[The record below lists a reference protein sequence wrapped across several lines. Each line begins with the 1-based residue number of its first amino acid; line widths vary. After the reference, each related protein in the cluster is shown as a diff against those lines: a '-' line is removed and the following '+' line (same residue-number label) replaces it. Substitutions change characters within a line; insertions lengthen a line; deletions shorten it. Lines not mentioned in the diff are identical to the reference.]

1 MTDEQQSFTTP
12 FGNYSVDH
20 LLSEVDQSVSEETV
34 KFELKSA
41 LRELSD
47 LKLALD
53 ESSIVALTDQKGT
66 ILYVND
72 KFCEVSKYSREELIG
87 RDHRIINSQY
97 HSKDFMKD
105 MWRTIGQGNVWHG
118 EIRNIAKDGSIYWVN
133 TTIVP
138 ILNEKGKP
146 KNYLAVRNEVT
157 KLKEV
162 EAELQSMMTKVISI
176 QEEERK
182 RFSRE
187 LHDGIGQSLYS
198 LVIQIDQ
205 LASSE
210 DEGQKQLQP
219 LRDQVTSIIE
229 EVRGL
234 AWQLR
239 PSVLDDLGVVPAI
252 RSYIENYRN
261 YYGIEVRFECRLHRR
276 LPHHQELAVYRIIQ
290 EALTN
295 TAKHADAAEA
305 SVTIDDQEHELI
317 IIIADEGE
325 GFNSDTP
332 GSGVGMFSM
341 EERARSAGG
350 ALSIESSLGKGTR
363 IRASFP
369 KK

>member
-1 MTDEQQSFTTP
+1 MTDQQQSFTSP
-12 FGNYSVDH
+12 FGSYSVDT
-20 LLSEVDQSVSEETV
+20 LLTEVDRHIEEIPV
-34 KFELKSA
+34 KTELKSA

-53 ESSIVALTDQKGT
+53 ESSIVALTDQRGT

-72 KFCEVSKYSREELIG
+72 KFCEVSKYPREELIG
-87 RDHRIINSQY
+87 QDHRIINSKY
-97 HSKDFMKD
+97 HSKEFMKD
-105 MWRTIGQGNVWHG
+105 MWRTIGQGKVWHG
-118 EIRNIAKDGSIYWVN
+118 ELRNIAKDGSIYWVN

-138 ILNEKGKP
+138 ILNEQGRP
-146 KNYLAVRNEVT
+146 KHYLAVRNEVT
-157 KLKEV
+157 KLKQV
-162 EAELQSMMTKVISI
+162 EAELQSMMSKVISI

-187 LHDGIGQSLYS
+187 LHDGLGQSLYS

-205 LASSE
+205 LASSQS
-210 DEGQKQLQP
+210 EGPNDLGP

-261 YYGIEVRFECRLHRR
+261 YYGIEVTFECSLHRR

-295 TAKHADAAEA
+295 TAKHADASYA
-305 SVTIDDQEHELI
+305 SVIIDDSEQELTI
-317 IIIADEGE
+317 VIADQGE
-325 GFNSDTP
+325 GFNREIP
-332 GSGVGMFSM
+332 GAGVGMFSM

-350 ALSIESSLGKGTR
+350 ALSIDTSIGEGTR
-363 IRASFP
+363 ITVSFP
-369 KK
+369 KR